1 MDSIYETQRQTHEEI
16 DRYEQALA
24 DVLMQAPTAQRNI
37 TRRDRKAADILGR
50 IGELRKNLVLTYE
63 DAPGLRPRELAL
75 LSAPP
80 AGQDDLAEFYVRFE
94 KIKDFHKKNQGINA
108 RQFLSEIDELVRND
122 GIQTIQVED
131 EEEPIVID
139 PLDSVF
145 SGEEAYGKHLDL
157 YLSHGQYLNLKG
169 ATRLSYIGY
178 LDMLRHGRV
187 ERTLDVREK
196 SLPAYLEYVQTL
208 YNYLVSFFER
218 ALPLVD
224 IRAKIKEEED
234 NFASA
239 WEAGQV
245 EGWSAES
252 SKKASAAGGAGGDG
266 TGIWC
271 PYCQKLYSKQTVYD
285 AHLNSDKHKKRVAAG
300 NKVEDP
306 SQANGSPA
314 PNNNSTH
321 SHSRDKLRLPARL
334 THLAVALLKLP
345 PIPERLTESRS
356 EVERRMALTARERE
370 AELEQPE
377 EVPPPVERMGQA
389 EEEEEDDDGKIYN
402 PLKLPLGWDGKPI
415 PFWLYKLHGLGVEF
429 KCEICSDAMYQG
441 RKAFDRHFQE
451 SRHAF
456 GMRALGLPNTRHFH
470 GITQISEA
478 LQLAEKLKR
487 EGRQEIE
494 QGYKAEELEDEE
506 GNVYDRKTY
515 DDLKRQGLL

>member
-1 MDSIYETQRQTHEEI
+1 LPDAGH
-16 DRYEQALA
+16 
-24 DVLMQAPTAQRNI
+24 PTDGAR
-37 TRRDRKAADILGR
+37 
-50 IGELRKNLVLTYE
+50 
-63 DAPGLRPRELAL
+63 LRPRELAL

-139 PLDSVF
+139 REWSRRTPSTKDRGLTLIALALDSVF

-252 SKKASAAGGAGGDG
+252 SKKASAASGGAGGDG

-314 PNNNSTH
+314 PNNNSTNP
-321 SHSRDKLRLPARL
+321 HSRDKLRLPARL

-377 EVPPPVERMGQA
+377 EVPPPVERIGQA
-389 EEEEEDDDGKIYN
+389 EEEEDDDDGKIYN

-429 KCEICSDAMYQG
+429 KCEVSRVAG
-441 RKAFDRHFQE
+441 RSHTHTHTRIRPCVAA
-451 SRHAF
+451 SRRVA
-456 GMRALGLPNTRHFH
+456 RDTH
-470 GITQISEA
+470 G
-478 LQLAEKLKR
+478 
-487 EGRQEIE
+487 
-494 QGYKAEELEDEE
+494 
-506 GNVYDRKTY
+506 
-515 DDLKRQGLL
+515 